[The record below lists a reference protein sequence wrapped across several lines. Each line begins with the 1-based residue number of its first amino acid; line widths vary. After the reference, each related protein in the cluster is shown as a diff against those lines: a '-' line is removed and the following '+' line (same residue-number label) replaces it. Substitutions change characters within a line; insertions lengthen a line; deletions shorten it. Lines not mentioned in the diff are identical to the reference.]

1 MAILKGAEPFLL
13 PGGEHGILLVH
24 GFTGSPSEMRLL
36 GESLQKEG
44 YTVLAPRLPGHGT
57 SPSHMAQTRWMDWYG
72 AVEDAYHVLR
82 GLCREVSVAG
92 LSMGGLL
99 ALKLAA
105 EYPVKTVT
113 ALSAPIYIADKRLK
127 WLPLY
132 RVVRQYVP
140 KRRRPLNVDPIYS
153 VGYDRTPLTSLASLL
168 DLIGQVDTVLPRLTA
183 PLLIVQSKA
192 EHTVCP
198 RSAVHILER
207 AGSRE
212 KKIVWLTRSGH
223 IVTLDNER
231 HTVFTAIASFLS
243 EPEPGMNSIQ
253 FND

>member
-13 PGGEHGILLVH
+13 PGGGHGILLVH

-36 GESLQKEG
+36 GESLQQEG

-57 SPSHMAQTRWMDWYG
+57 SPSHMAQTGWQDWYG
-72 AVEDAYHVLR
+72 AVEDAYHFLL
-82 GLCREVSVAG
+82 GLCREISVVG

-105 EYPVKTVT
+105 EYPVNKVA

-140 KRRRPLNVDPIYS
+140 KRRRHLNVDPIYS
-153 VGYDRTPLTSLASLL
+153 VCYDRTPLSSLASLL
-168 DLIGQVDTVLPRLTA
+168 EFIPRVDAVLPRLTA

-198 RSAVHILER
+198 RSASHILER
-207 AGSRE
+207 AGSKE

-231 HTVFTAIASFLS
+231 QTVFTVIAAFLS
-243 EPEPGMNSIQ
+243 GPEPGMDSMNP
-253 FND
+253 